1 MPQDPRSLQKMKT
14 IKQFFMFAGVGAIGT
29 IIHFTALIFLVSFDW
44 NRVLA
49 TTVGAILGAVT
60 NYMLNYH
67 FTFKSKQSHFSTSV
81 KFFLIAL
88 VGIGINAIVFSAL
101 LFMHYLVAQI
111 FTTIIVLFWNFL
123 ANRLWTFRGS

>member
-1 MPQDPRSLQKMKT
+1 
-14 IKQFFMFAGVGAIGT
+14 MFTSMGAIGT
-29 IIHFTALIFLVSFDW
+29 IVHFAALIFLISFDW

-49 TTVGAILGAVT
+49 TTVGAILGAIT

-67 FTFKSKQSHFSTSV
+67 LTFKSKQPHFSTSV

-111 FTTIIVLFWNFL
+111 FATAIVLFWNFL
-123 ANRLWTFRGS
+123 ANRFWTFRGS